1 MKLSLKLK
9 YLILAVAMISIIFTF
24 LSSMISGYRMNKQ
37 NLIQSS
43 LETNRVYAQK
53 LASTTEVFFDMTLK
67 TFKYSAELLAPMMLS
82 DDRQKLLIDEAER
95 LKYQTDTLNSIVIAD
110 ANGEILATSPQT
122 LDLLGKMLESE
133 GGKNALREQRPLI
146 SKPYESITGRLI
158 IFISYPIFD
167 EQNRYLGLVGGTI
180 YLMEDNV
187 LNELL
192 GDHFYEDGSYV
203 YVVDSDGRIIYHD
216 DPDRIN
222 DLADTNSVV
231 QKVMNKESGAQRVIN
246 TKQVDMLAGF
256 AHVPSSGWGV
266 ISQRPTEAALAA
278 NTEMI
283 KQMVSNALPS
293 LLLSILLI
301 FFIARLIALPLQKL
315 AVLTEG
321 STQNNQK
328 DRLRRVKA
336 WYYEAIQLKQA
347 LTYSLTFLHDKVDHM
362 THESQ
367 TDALTQLTNRRTMDK
382 LLNKW
387 ISEKLPFSL
396 IIVDIDHFKRV
407 NDTYGHA
414 VGDEVL
420 IYLANSMKAA
430 AEQSAV
436 CCRYGGEEF
445 VVLLPNANI
454 EETWETAERLRLM
467 ISAQASPCGDV
478 ITISAG
484 IAAYPDDADNMVDV
498 FNMADQRLYEAK
510 RSGRNQSNAGLQS
523 RKGQS
528 VTHNI

>member
-24 LSSMISGYRMNKQ
+24 FSSTISGYRMNKQ
-37 NLIQSS
+37 NLIQST

-53 LASTTEVFFDMTLK
+53 LSNTTDVFFDMTLK
-67 TFKYSAELLAPMMLS
+67 TFKYSADLLAPMMQI
-82 DDRQKLLIDEAER
+82 DDRKEQLIEEAER
-95 LKYQTDTLNSIVIAD
+95 LKYQTDTLNSIVIAAAD
-110 ANGEILATSPQT
+110 GEILATSPQT
-122 LDLLGKMLESE
+122 LDLLGKVLDSE
-133 GGKNALREQRPLI
+133 GGKLALQEQKPLI

-167 EQNRYLGLVGGTI
+167 EQNQYLGLVGGTI
-180 YLMEDNV
+180 YLTEDNV
-187 LNELL
+187 LYELL

-216 DPDRIN
+216 DSSRIN
-222 DLADTNSVV
+222 DVADTNPVI
-231 QKVMNKESGAQRVIN
+231 QKLMQKESGAQRVVN
-246 TKQVDMLAGF
+246 TKRVDMLAGY
-256 AHVPSSGWGV
+256 AYVPSTGWGIV
-266 ISQRPTEAALAA
+266 AQRPTEAALASNDA
-278 NTEMI
+278 MI
-283 KQMVSNALPS
+283 KQMIANVLPS

-301 FFIARLIALPLQKL
+301 TFISSLIALPLQKL
-315 AVLTEG
+315 AILTEF

-328 DRLRRVKA
+328 DRLHRVKA

-347 LTYSLTFLHDKVDHM
+347 LTYSLGFLHDKVDHM

-367 TDALTQLTNRRTMDK
+367 TDALTQLTNRRTMDR
-382 LLNKW
+382 LLSKW
-387 ISEKLPFSL
+387 VGEQLPFSL

-420 IYLANSMKAA
+420 IYLANTMKAA
-430 AEQSAV
+430 TAELAV

-445 VVLLPNANI
+445 VVLLPSAGI
-454 EETWETAERLRLM
+454 EEAWEAAERLRIK
-467 ISAQASPCGDV
+467 ISAEVSPCGDV

-484 IAAYPDDADNMVDV
+484 IAAYPESADNTVDL
-498 FNMADQRLYEAK
+498 FNVADQRLYEAK
-510 RSGRNQSNAGLQS
+510 RNGRNQSNAGRQLI
-523 RKGQS
+523 KGQS
-528 VTHNI
+528 EDHA